1 MLFSTSSEFHP
12 LFYTHP
18 SHLVPL
24 PLHVFLGLCNRIL
37 SQSFTRYFPSQ
48 QLTDTMKQIKTIH
61 TAHGGG
67 RSGYQDLNGKELE
80 KLLNRNILL
89 PMIDQLKE
97 VRVKENGNPIIIKHE
112 KIKSNLIKCI
122 EWMKSL
128 QHFLLSSRSFD
139 ESEIDSFELLVHQII
154 SDWVKITHTSVTPK
168 VHMLLHCVE
177 FMRTHH
183 ALGRYA
189 ESQLEHCHSVVN
201 QLLSNNHK
209 NFISDEAER
218 LRRCLADIALRRIQ
232 SHI

>member
-1 MLFSTSSEFHP
+1 MKSEM
-12 LFYTHP
+12 
-18 SHLVPL
+18 
-24 PLHVFLGLCNRIL
+24 R
-37 SQSFTRYFPSQ
+37 TR
-48 QLTDTMKQIKTIH
+48 
-61 TAHGGG
+61 
-67 RSGYQDLNGKELE
+67 KEREE
-80 KLLNRNILL
+80 K
-89 PMIDQLKE
+89 E
-97 VRVKENGNPIIIKHE
+97 KENAERCTSIGRRAQVIT
-112 KIKSNLIKCI
+112 
-122 EWMKSL
+122 
-128 QHFLLSSRSFD
+128 
-139 ESEIDSFELLVHQII
+139 
-154 SDWVKITHTSVTPK
+154 VKITHTSVTPK